1 MAECERCRTPLTSK
15 NSSSRPEL
23 CSRCC
28 YIRQRQDRGISER
41 ESSIPPESVNESNV
55 YIKSAS
61 YRTAIGASLL
71 PVGNPRRKSKYPALR
86 RITSVIRGYAV
97 ILGLATSAVFVL
109 LLIRSEYYQALLF
122 LTFGL
127 LVYFS
132 LSAFA
137 EMINVFIDI
146 ELNTRIIRNHL
157 TEEDGRVD

>member
-1 MAECERCRTPLTSK
+1 M
-15 NSSSRPEL
+15 
-23 CSRCC
+23 
-28 YIRQRQDRGISER
+28 
-41 ESSIPPESVNESNV
+41 
-55 YIKSAS
+55 
-61 YRTAIGASLL
+61 
-71 PVGNPRRKSKYPALR
+71 
-86 RITSVIRGYAV
+86 IRGYAV